1 MSDIPFSTQALNR
14 RQWLLLTGATLT
26 GCGGGA
32 DSLLASLPGTG
43 GTGSPLLAQGTITGF
58 GSVILNG
65 IKFDVTQASVKL
77 DGVNAASTHLR
88 LGMVADVQA
97 ERGVDLTL
105 GVASSI
111 EVWSIAQG
119 TVNQP
124 GTNSLVVAGMSIQ
137 TSSNTVFDG
146 VSDAS
151 QLVSGQ
157 IVTVWGLLQSGADG
171 SHWGATRVSVLPT
184 ATEMVSSGLIMFSNG
199 QPTLHGLVLTGSL
212 ADSLTQGS
220 LMRVQGLLSS
230 DARSLAVLSVRVLG
244 VAALVQGSGS
254 VEIEGFVTAVTS
266 SSRFTLGMIEVDA
279 SNAVYTPS
287 NPSLTVGSQVEV
299 YGVLSAGLLNATKV
313 EVESEHML
321 GQAEIKGS
329 ITDYVSQSNFVVYGQ
344 RCDASAASFSHGLA
358 SDLAAWNGQVKVTGT
373 KAGDV
378 LKVSTLEFELEGS

>member
-1 MSDIPFSTQALNR
+1 MNDTPFLTHTLNR

-43 GTGSPLLAQGTITGF
+43 GTGSALLAQGTITGF

-65 IKFDVTQASVKL
+65 IKFDVTQASVKM
-77 DGVNAASTHLR
+77 DGVNAVSTDLR

-97 ERGVDLTL
+97 QRGVDLTL

-119 TVNQP
+119 AVSQP
-124 GTNSLVVAGMSIQ
+124 VTNSLVVAGMNIQ
-137 TSSNTVFDG
+137 TSSSTVFDG
-146 VSDAS
+146 ASDAS

-157 IVTVWGLLQSGADG
+157 IVTVWGLQSGADG

-184 ATEMVSSGLIMFSNG
+184 ATEMVSSGLIMLANG
-199 QPTLHGLVLTGSL
+199 QRTLHGLVLTGSL
-212 ADSLTQGS
+212 ADSLAHGS
-220 LMRVQGLLSS
+220 LVRVQGVLSP
-230 DARSLAVLSVRVLG
+230 DARSLAVSSVRVLG
-244 VAALVQGSGS
+244 VAALVQGSGAI
-254 VEIEGFVTAVTS
+254 EIEGYVTAVTS

-287 NPSLTVGSQVEV
+287 YLSLTLGAQVEV
-299 YGVLSAGLLNATKV
+299 YGVLAAGLLNATKV

-358 SDLAAWNGQVKVTGT
+358 SDLADWKGQVKVTGT

-378 LKVSTLEFELEGS
+378 LIVSTLEFELDGS

>member
-1 MSDIPFSTQALNR
+1 MSDILFLTHALNR

-32 DSLLASLPGTG
+32 GSQLASLPGTG

-65 IKFDVTQASVKL
+65 IKFDVTQASVKM
-77 DGVNAASTHLR
+77 DGANAASTDLR

-119 TVNQP
+119 GVSQP
-124 GTNSLVVAGMSIQ
+124 GTHSLVVAGMSIQ
-137 TSSNTVFDG
+137 TSSSTVFDG

-151 QLVSGQ
+151 QLASGQ
-157 IVTVWGLLQSGADG
+157 IVTVWGLQSGADG
-171 SHWGATRVSVLPT
+171 SRWGATRVSVLPT
-184 ATEMVSSGLIMFSNG
+184 ATEMVSSGLIMLANG
-199 QPTLHGLVLTGSL
+199 QRTLHGLVLTGSL
-212 ADSLTQGS
+212 ADSLAHGN
-220 LMRVQGLLSS
+220 LVRVQGVLSP
-230 DARSLAVLSVRVLG
+230 DARSLAVSSVRVLG
-244 VAALVQGSGS
+244 VAALVQGPGS
-254 VEIEGFVTAVTS
+254 VEIEGYVTAVTS

-287 NPSLTVGSQVEV
+287 NLSLTVGSQVEV
-299 YGVLSAGLLNATKV
+299 YGVLAAGQLNATKV

-329 ITDYVSQSNFVVYGQ
+329 VTDYVSLSDFVVYGQ
-344 RCDASAASFSHGLA
+344 RCDASTASFSHGVA
-358 SDLAAWNGQVKVTGT
+358 SDLADWKGLVKVTGT